1 MNNILGLL
9 IWGVLMMAALSMWPQ
24 NAAGRK
30 DASQIMNDG
39 GEKISLVKMFS
50 QDIRDITVK

>member
-39 GEKISLVKMFS
+39 GEKRSAWLKCFPRIFAIL
-50 QDIRDITVK
+50 Q